1 MSLNAI
7 KSKINLHYTFFFLKR
22 LNKDESKENHQTL
35 EIEKEEVDFNHVAE
49 WKHAGRC
56 LHHWSHDWYR
66 LLI

>member
-7 KSKINLHYTFFFLKR
+7 KSKINLNYNFFLKR

-35 EIEKEEVDFNHVAE
+35 QIEKEEADFNHVAE
-49 WKHAGRC
+49 WKHAGGHC
-56 LHHWSHDWYR
+56 LHHWFHDWYR